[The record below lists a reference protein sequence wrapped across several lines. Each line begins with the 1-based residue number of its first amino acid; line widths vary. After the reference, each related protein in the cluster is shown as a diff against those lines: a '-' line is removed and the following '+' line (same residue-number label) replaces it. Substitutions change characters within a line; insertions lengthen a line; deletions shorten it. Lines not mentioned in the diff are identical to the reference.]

1 MICPHQIAKV
11 PDDIGNPYRQY
22 ILPLAYE
29 HVAPLY
35 AILGLS
41 ACHQGI
47 QQKNKEMHENEA
59 VRYQLNAIRAL
70 AALLMNDGKSVLSEG
85 EQDALLATIQ
95 ILILH
100 DVSSVLM
107 FSIFDPGM
115 ISEPAQHGKD
125 GTHVLDQ
132 NAYTNPRSANLV
144 FQLMGHTSRVRV
156 ALARD

>member
-1 MICPHQIAKV
+1 ME
-11 PDDIGNPYRQY
+11 NPYRQY

-47 QQKNKEMHENEA
+47 QRNDKEMHDNEA
-59 VRYQLNAIRAL
+59 VHYQLKAIRAL
-70 AALLMNDGKSVLSEG
+70 AALLNKDRNSMLSEV

-100 DVSSVLM
+100 DVSLSPRTHCHL
-107 FSIFDPGM
+107 G
-115 ISEPAQHGKD
+115 HGSQSP
-125 GTHVLDQ
+125 TRPHFHPS
-132 NAYTNPRSANLV
+132 Y
-144 FQLMGHTSRVRV
+144 
-156 ALARD
+156 